1 MDGSSPSSLASSL
14 ATALRESRMQLT
26 GRWLERLV
34 ARVDLPPNRVF
45 PTDDLLDH
53 MPLLIAGIADHLED
67 AGRPIQAD
75 SEVVHRAMELGG
87 MRHGQ
92 GFDEYEVMKEFEIL
106 GGILLAFLTDSVR
119 ASGQDC
125 TADEAL
131 TCMSRVFHA
140 LALIQQAAVAHYV
153 RLMKSRVAERE
164 DRLRGFN
171 RALTH
176 EFRNRIGAAMGASQ
190 ILDLPNL
197 GDDDRSKLTQVIIA
211 NMNSMQI
218 VLDNLLELTGLQ
230 FEARQQRHVR
240 LPEAVREAV
249 RHLRAMAASR
259 SVAIDIT
266 GDLPEVEVPAAAV
279 ELCLT
284 NLISNAIKYADSD
297 TSERWVRLSSRVT
310 TNADGEPCEVT
321 IDIGDNGIGVP
332 EHQRERLF
340 ERMFRAANAEA
351 SGIEGTGLGLSIV
364 RETIEGLGGRVAAAF
379 PVKGSVFSV
388 SLPCRRLS
396 DHVAL
401 RSQLGLSVG

>member
-1 MDGSSPSSLASSL
+1 
-14 ATALRESRMQLT
+14 
-26 GRWLERLV
+26 
-34 ARVDLPPNRVF
+34 
-45 PTDDLLDH
+45 
-53 MPLLIAGIADHLED
+53 
-67 AGRPIQAD
+67 
-75 SEVVHRAMELGG
+75 
-87 MRHGQ
+87 
-92 GFDEYEVMKEFEIL
+92 MKEFEIL

-310 TNADGEPCEVT
+310 TNTDGEPCEVT